1 MPQIVVDLFFVTLVL
16 ACVTLVLRAVNDAW
30 RGHTSRG
37 RAFAIAALTI
47 FAWLGIT
54 TGIALS
60 GMLTPSPDRIP
71 PNLPVLAFTMIAM
84 LVLTLG
90 PVGRRMVDSLSAPK
104 LIGFQVFRVPV
115 ELVLFM
121 LAVNGVG
128 PELLSFEGRNFDIIT
143 GLTAPLVAWLVWKR
157 PNKALVIGWNVLG
170 LALLAN
176 VLAHAVLSM
185 PGPMQK
191 IFVQPGPEI
200 VAGFPYIWLPA
211 YLVPLAAAGHV
222 LSLRQALKPS
232 AALVTP
238 AKPEVAAT

>member
-1 MPQIVVDLFFVTLVL
+1 MPQPIVDVFFILLVL
-16 ACVTLVLRAVNDAW
+16 ACAALVLRAVNVAW
-30 RGHTSRG
+30 RGQPSRG
-37 RAFAIAALTI
+37 RSVAIAALAIMT
-47 FAWLGIT
+47 WLGFT
-54 TGIALS
+54 AGIAFS
-60 GMLTPSPDRIP
+60 GLLTPSPEGVP
-71 PNLPVLAFTMIAM
+71 PNLPVLVFTMVSM
-84 LVLTLG
+84 LALTLG
-90 PVGRRMVDSLSAPK
+90 PVGKRVISTWDAPR

-143 GLTAPLVAWLVWKR
+143 GLTAPLAAWLVWKR
-157 PNKALVIGWNVLG
+157 PSKVLVIGWNLLG

-176 VLAHAVLSM
+176 VLVHAVLSM

-211 YLVPLAAAGHV
+211 FLVPLAFAGHV
-222 LSLRQALKPS
+222 LSLRQALKP
-232 AALVTP
+232 AAAFAGTP
-238 AKPEVAAT
+238 KPKVATA